1 MRLARGGGA
10 DLGSF
15 HSSFR
20 LLAQF
25 STVSDPSF
33 DRLLD
38 RLLPPVA
45 AGTPARP
52 DDARRAW
59 TSWFEMYEGRL
70 ASAGQPVA
78 ERQARLR
85 RANPRFVLRQWIL
98 EETIKRLE
106 EHNDTAFLD
115 RVLRMATAPFEPY
128 AERGLD
134 DDGAACLTSEAAE
147 DERLCGLGPRDK
159 LGFQCSCSS

>member
-1 MRLARGGGA
+1 MRRQRCSHA
-10 DLGSF
+10 DRRSF

-25 STVSDPSF
+25 VTTTDPSF
-33 DRLLD
+33 ERLLD

-45 AGTPARP
+45 TGTPARP
-52 DDARRAW
+52 EDARRAW

-70 ASAGQPVA
+70 AASAQSVA

-98 EETIKRLE
+98 EETIQRLE
-106 EHNDTAFLD
+106 AKNDTAFLE

-134 DDGAACLTSEAAE
+134 DDGALCLTGEAAE
-147 DERLCGLGPRDK
+147 DERLCGLGPRD
-159 LGFQCSCSS
+159 LQGFQCSCSS